1 MGDKQKTKR
10 IKTEI
15 KLSSIAIII
24 FGVIILLL
32 CILFAL
38 DKNVFD
44 KMLCATGLKKKSD
57 VKSEFSV
64 HFIDVGQGDCSLI
77 KCGDKN
83 ILIDTGDSVYSRN
96 VIKYLKSQNVSKI
109 DYMIISHPHADHIGG
124 LEKIAKDIKID
135 TIYMLNIDKNKIP
148 KDVDYYNINKI
159 ISQNKFNI
167 RNPVSE
173 EKLKVYDAELT
184 FYIPSYNSEN
194 LNNSSIVTKITYKDK
209 KFLFTGDIEKA
220 SEKELLTKKYDLKAD
235 VLKVA
240 HHGSNSSSTDEFL
253 KAVNPEYCVISCGN
267 DNSFT
272 HPSDSTIKR
281 LSEYSKNIFRTD
293 LLSDIVFESDNS
305 GLIYK
310 FGKE

>member
-1 MGDKQKTKR
+1 MEDRQKAKR
-10 IKTEI
+10 IKKEV
-15 KLSSIAIII
+15 KLSSIALIFFAIII
-24 FGVIILLL
+24 FML
-32 CILFAL
+32 CILYVVN
-38 DKNVFD
+38 KNVFNR
-44 KMLCATGLKKKSD
+44 MFCATGLKMESKVTSD
-57 VKSEFSV
+57 FSI

-83 ILIDTGDSVYSRN
+83 ILIDTGDLVYSRK
-96 VIKYLKSQNVSKI
+96 VIKYLKSQNVRKI
-109 DYMIISHPHADHIGG
+109 DYLIISHPHSDHIGG
-124 LEKIAKDIKID
+124 LEKIAKDINID
-135 TIYMLNIDKNKIP
+135 TIYMINIEKSIEP
-148 KDVDYYNINKI
+148 KDIDYYNINKI
-159 ISQNKFNI
+159 ISQNNFNI

-173 EKLKVYDAELT
+173 EKLKVNDVELT
-184 FYIPSYNSEN
+184 FYVPSYDSEN
-194 LNNSSIVTKITYKDK
+194 LNNSSIVTMITYKDN

-220 SEKELLTKKYDLKAD
+220 SEKELISKKYDLKVD

-272 HPSDSTIKR
+272 HPSDTTIKR
-281 LSEYSKNIFRTD
+281 LSVYASHILRTD

-305 GLIYK
+305 CLKYK

>member
-1 MGDKQKTKR
+1 MEDRKKAKR
-10 IKTEI
+10 IKKEI
-15 KLSSIAIII
+15 KLSSIALIFFLIII
-24 FGVIILLL
+24 FLL
-32 CILFAL
+32 CILNVVN
-38 DKNVFD
+38 KNVFNR
-44 KMLCATGLKKKSD
+44 MFCATGLKI
-57 VKSEFSV
+57 KSEVTSDFSV

-83 ILIDTGDSVYSRN
+83 ILIDTGDSIYSRK
-96 VIKYLKSQNVSKI
+96 VIKYLKSQNVRKI
-109 DYMIISHPHADHIGG
+109 DYLIISHPHSDHIGG
-124 LEKIAKDIKID
+124 LEKIAKDISVD
-135 TIYMLNIDKNKIP
+135 TIFIINIEKSIEP
-148 KDVDYYNINKI
+148 KDIDYYNINKI
-159 ISQNKFNI
+159 ISQKNFNI

-173 EKLKVYDAELT
+173 EKLKVKDAELI
-184 FYIPSYNSEN
+184 FYVPSYDSEN
-194 LNNSSIVTKITYKDK
+194 LNNSSIVTMITYKDK

-220 SEKELLTKKYDLKAD
+220 SEKEFISKKYDLKAD

-281 LSEYSKNIFRTD
+281 LSVYSKDIFRTD

-305 GLIYK
+305 CLKYK